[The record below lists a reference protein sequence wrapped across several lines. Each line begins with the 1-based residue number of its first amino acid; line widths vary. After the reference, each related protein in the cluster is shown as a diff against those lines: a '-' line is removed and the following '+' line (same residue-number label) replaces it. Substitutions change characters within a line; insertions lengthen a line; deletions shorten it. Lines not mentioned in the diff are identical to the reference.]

1 MSQKSN
7 LLTIRFPNKSLN
19 LDIKNPTKFL
29 KTYKTLTHLKQSLER
44 KGIILNHYIIKEE
57 DTNCFIKL
65 KIFFGTQK
73 LLKYKTLL
81 KNKRL
86 NTLKKDFI
94 KNLIQNISNYK
105 TTVSDIIIL
114 NHYLDNKQT
123 KTYFNEFKKFKNIL
137 FSRQFSLFIDFI
149 KLTTLFTNKKISTEI
164 YLNILGKIF
173 KILPKNKHARY
184 FFFIDQLLKIIV
196 EDQYNSIQGVKLQIN
211 GKLKGKLRS
220 SSEQISQGNLSTS
233 SISKSINYSQVHIY
247 TIYGSFGIKI

>member
-1 MSQKSN
+1 MAQKSN

-19 LDIKNPTKFL
+19 LDINNPTKFL
-29 KTYKTLTHLKQSLER
+29 KTYKVLMYLKQSLEK
-44 KGIILNHYIIKEE
+44 KGITLDYYLVKEE
-57 DTNCFIKL
+57 KTNCFIKL

-81 KNKRL
+81 RSKRL
-86 NTLKKDFI
+86 NDFKQDFI
-94 KNLIQNISNYK
+94 KNLIRKISNYN
-105 TTVSDIIIL
+105 TTVSDIVIL

-123 KTYFNEFKKFKNIL
+123 KNYFNEFRKFKNVL

-149 KLTTLFTNKKISTEI
+149 KLTTLFTNRKISTEI
-164 YLNILGKIF
+164 YLNILGKVF
-173 KILPKNKHARY
+173 KVLPKNKHARY
-184 FFFIDQLLKIIV
+184 FFFINQLLKVII
-196 EDQYNSIQGVKLQIN
+196 EDPYNSIQGIKLQIN

-233 SISKSINYSQVHIY
+233 SISKNINYSQIHIY